1 MEEELEKIRFTEV
14 AAALKDTDHPFPP
27 RLLRGFSDLFPRD
40 IKEFLP
46 IWQDTTVTRK
56 ISLLEDLE
64 EITEK
69 DTLVCFD
76 EIAKAVINDL
86 DPRVRVLAIRLLWE
100 CEDPKLV
107 PILIELML
115 EDLDEGVRSTAA
127 SLLGHFVYLGELDE
141 IPDSVK
147 ITAVKSLLDVVL
159 SEEVPQVRM
168 RALESLG
175 YSSHPKVPALI
186 KAAYDSKENL
196 WVACALCAMG
206 RSADDQWAEFVQEKL
221 DSGDS
226 DVKFEATR
234 AAGELEIP
242 TALDQL
248 FTMVEEEDYDSELR
262 LAAIWSLSQIGG
274 REVKDKL
281 TELLNES
288 DSDEEIE
295 WLEKALENLEISSS
309 SEGLNFFNFKPT
321 TGSDKVDDE
330 EDEDYDDGSG
340 DEEYDDDEFDSLDKL
355 DEIDEDDEEEDE

>member
-1 MEEELEKIRFTEV
+1 MEEQLERIKFSEV
-14 AAALKDTDHPFPP
+14 AAALKDTNQPFPP

-40 IKEFLP
+40 IKEFIP
-46 IWQDTTVTRK
+46 IWQDASITRK

-76 EIAKAVINDL
+76 EVAKAVINDL

-107 PILIELML
+107 PTLIELML
-115 EDLDEGVRSTAA
+115 EDVDEGVRSTAA
-127 SLLGHFVYLGELDE
+127 SLLGHFVYLGELEE
-141 IPDSVK
+141 IPDTVK
-147 ITAVKSLLDVVL
+147 ISAVKSLLDVVL
-159 SEEVPQVRM
+159 SEEVSQVRM

-206 RSADDQWAEFVQEKL
+206 RSADDQWSEFVQEKL
-221 DSGDS
+221 DSNDS
-226 DVKFEATR
+226 DIKFEAAR
-234 AAGELEIP
+234 AAGELEIA

-248 FTMVEEEDYDSELR
+248 FTMVEEEDFDSEIR

-281 TELLNES
+281 QELLQDS

-309 SEGLNFFNFKPT
+309 SDGLNFLNFSPK
-321 TGSDKVDDE
+321 SNEDDEDDLDDLDDLDE
-330 EDEDYDDGSG
+330 EDGFEDVDIDSM
-340 DEEYDDDEFDSLDKL
+340 DEYDDDDD
-355 DEIDEDDEEEDE
+355 DDEENE

>member
-1 MEEELEKIRFTEV
+1 MEEELERIRFTEV
-14 AAALKDTDHPFPP
+14 AAALKDTDPPFPP

-46 IWQDTTVTRK
+46 IWQDTTITRK

-76 EIAKAVINDL
+76 EVAKSVINDL
-86 DPRVRVLAIRLLWE
+86 DPRVRVLAMRLLWE
-100 CEDPKLV
+100 SEDSKLV

-115 EDLDEGVRSTAA
+115 EDVDEGVRSTAA

-141 IPDSVK
+141 IPDAVK
-147 ITAVKSLLDVVL
+147 ISAVKSLLDVVL
-159 SEEVPQVRM
+159 SEEVSQVRM

-206 RSADDQWAEFVQEKL
+206 RSADDQWSEFVQEKL
-221 DSGDS
+221 DSNDS
-226 DVKFEATR
+226 DIKFEAAR

-248 FTMVEEEDYDSELR
+248 FTMVEEEDFDSEIR

-281 TELLNES
+281 QELLKES
-288 DSDEEIE
+288 DSEEEIE

-309 SEGLNFFNFKPT
+309 SEGLNFFNFKPAS
-321 TGSDKVDDE
+321 GNDQEDD
-330 EDEDYDDGSG
+330 DDDYDDGLG
-340 DEEYDDDEFDSLDKL
+340 DEDYEDDEFDSLDKL
-355 DEIDEDDEEEDE
+355 DEIDEDDDDEDE

>member
-1 MEEELEKIRFTEV
+1 MEEELERIKFSEV

-40 IKEFLP
+40 IKEFMP
-46 IWQDTTVTRK
+46 IWQDATITRK

-76 EIAKAVINDL
+76 EVAKAVINDL
-86 DPRVRVLAIRLLWE
+86 DPRVRVLSIRLLWE

-107 PILIELML
+107 PTLIELML
-115 EDLDEGVRSTAA
+115 EDIDEGVRSTAA
-127 SLLGHFVYLGELDE
+127 SLLGHFVYLGELEE
-141 IPDSVK
+141 IPDLVK
-147 ITAVKSLLDVVL
+147 ISAVKNLLDVVL
-159 SEEVPQVRM
+159 SEEVSQVRM

-206 RSADDQWAEFVQEKL
+206 RSADDQWSEFVQEKL
-221 DSGDS
+221 DSNDS
-226 DVKFEATR
+226 DIKFEAAR
-234 AAGELEIP
+234 AAGELEIA

-248 FTMVEEEDYDSELR
+248 FTMVEEEDFDSEIR

-281 TELLNES
+281 QELLKDS
-288 DSDEEIE
+288 DSEEEIE

-309 SEGLNFFNFKPT
+309 SDGLNFLNFSPK
-321 TGSDKVDDE
+321 GDVDEEDDLDDLDELDEDDEFGDVDFDSLEEDDDDDDDE
-330 EDEDYDDGSG
+330 EDE
-340 DEEYDDDEFDSLDKL
+340 
-355 DEIDEDDEEEDE
+355 

>member
-1 MEEELEKIRFTEV
+1 MEEALERIKFAEV

-46 IWQDTTVTRK
+46 IWNETNVTRK

-76 EIAKAVINDL
+76 EVAKSVINDL
-86 DPRVRVLAIRLLWE
+86 DPRVRVLAMRLLWE
-100 CEDPKLV
+100 SEDSKLV

-115 EDLDEGVRSTAA
+115 EDVDEGVRSTAA

-141 IPDSVK
+141 IPDAVK
-147 ITAVKSLLDVVL
+147 ISAVKSLLDVVL
-159 SEEVPQVRM
+159 SEEVSQVRM

-206 RSADDQWAEFVQEKL
+206 RSADDQWSEFVQDKL
-221 DSGDS
+221 DSNDS
-226 DVKFEATR
+226 DIKFEAAR

-248 FTMVEEEDYDSELR
+248 FTIVEEEDFDSEIR

-274 REVKDKL
+274 REVKEKL
-281 TELLNES
+281 QELLKES
-288 DSDEEIE
+288 DSEEEVE

-309 SEGLNFFNFKPT
+309 SDSLNFFNFKPQ
-321 TGSDKVDDE
+321 GSVDEDDDLDGLDDLDEDDGFEDVDFDSLE
-330 EDEDYDDGSG
+330 EDGDDDS
-340 DEEYDDDEFDSLDKL
+340 DDDDE
-355 DEIDEDDEEEDE
+355 DE

>member
-1 MEEELEKIRFTEV
+1 MEEALERIKFSEV

-40 IKEFLP
+40 IKEFIP
-46 IWQDTTVTRK
+46 IWQDTSITRK

-64 EITEK
+64 ELTEK

-76 EIAKAVINDL
+76 EVAKAVINDL
-86 DPRVRVLAIRLLWE
+86 DPRVRVLSIRLLWE
-100 CEDPKLV
+100 SEDSKLV

-115 EDLDEGVRSTAA
+115 EDVDEGVRSTAA
-127 SLLGHFVYLGELDE
+127 SLLGHFVYLGELEE
-141 IPDSVK
+141 ISDTVK
-147 ITAVKSLLDVVL
+147 ISAVKNLLDVVL
-159 SEEVPQVRM
+159 SEEVSQVRM

-206 RSADDQWAEFVQEKL
+206 RSADDQWFEFVQEKL
-221 DSGDS
+221 DSNDS
-226 DVKFEATR
+226 DIKFEAAR

-242 TALDQL
+242 TALDHL
-248 FTMVEEEDYDSELR
+248 FTMVEEEDFDSEIR

-281 TELLNES
+281 QELLRDS
-288 DSDEEIE
+288 DSEEEIE

-309 SEGLNFFNFKPT
+309 SDGLNFLNFKPQ
-321 TGSDKVDDE
+321 GNVDDEDEDDDLDDLDELDEDDGFGDVDFDSLDEDDDDDDE
-330 EDEDYDDGSG
+330 EDD
-340 DEEYDDDEFDSLDKL
+340 
-355 DEIDEDDEEEDE
+355 

>member
-1 MEEELEKIRFTEV
+1 MEETLERIKFSEV
-14 AAALKDTDHPFPP
+14 ASALKDIDHPFPP
-27 RLLRGFSDLFPRD
+27 RLLRGFSDLTPRD
-40 IKEFLP
+40 IKEFIP
-46 IWQDTTVTRK
+46 IWQDAAITRK

-76 EIAKAVINDL
+76 EVAKSVINDL
-86 DPRVRVLAIRLLWE
+86 DPRVRVLAMRLLWE
-100 CEDPKLV
+100 SEDQKLV

-115 EDLDEGVRSTAA
+115 EDVDEGVRSTAA
-127 SLLGHFVYLGELDE
+127 SLLGRFVYLSELDE
-141 IPDSVK
+141 ISDTVK
-147 ITAVKSLLDVVL
+147 ISAVKNLLDVVL
-159 SEEVPQVRM
+159 SEEASQVRM

-206 RSADDQWAEFVQEKL
+206 RSADDQWSEFVQDKM
-221 DSGDS
+221 DSNDS
-226 DVKFEATR
+226 DIKFEAVR

-248 FTMVEEEDYDSELR
+248 FTLVEEEDYDSEIR

-281 TELLNES
+281 QELLKES
-288 DSDEEIE
+288 DTDEEIE

-309 SEGLNFFNFKPT
+309 SEGLNFFNFKPQT
-321 TGSDKVDDE
+321 DNDDLDDLDDLEEMDDE
-330 EDEDYDDGSG
+330 EYPEDDYDSLDM
-340 DEEYDDDEFDSLDKL
+340 DEEDDDDDE
-355 DEIDEDDEEEDE
+355 DE

>member
-1 MEEELEKIRFTEV
+1 MEEELERIKFSEV

-40 IKEFLP
+40 IKEFIP
-46 IWQDTTVTRK
+46 IWQDATITRK

-76 EIAKAVINDL
+76 EVAKAVINDL
-86 DPRVRVLAIRLLWE
+86 DPRVRVLSIRLLWE

-107 PILIELML
+107 PTLIELML
-115 EDLDEGVRSTAA
+115 EDIDEGVRSTAA
-127 SLLGHFVYLGELDE
+127 SLLGHFVYLGELEE
-141 IPDSVK
+141 IPDVVK
-147 ITAVKSLLDVVL
+147 ISAVKNLLDVVL
-159 SEEVPQVRM
+159 SEEVSQVRM

-206 RSADDQWAEFVQEKL
+206 RSADDQWSEFVQEKL
-221 DSGDS
+221 DSNDS
-226 DVKFEATR
+226 DIKFEAAR
-234 AAGELEIP
+234 AAGELEIA

-248 FTMVEEEDYDSELR
+248 FTMVEEEDFDSEIR

-281 TELLNES
+281 QELLKDS
-288 DSDEEIE
+288 DSEEEIE

-309 SEGLNFFNFKPT
+309 SDGLNFLNFSPK
-321 TGSDKVDDE
+321 GDVDEEDDLDDLDELDEDDEFGDVDFDSLEEDDDDDDDE
-330 EDEDYDDGSG
+330 EDE
-340 DEEYDDDEFDSLDKL
+340 
-355 DEIDEDDEEEDE
+355 

>member
-1 MEEELEKIRFTEV
+1 MEEALERIKFSEV

-40 IKEFLP
+40 IKEFIP
-46 IWQDTTVTRK
+46 IWQDTSITRK

-64 EITEK
+64 ELTEK

-76 EIAKAVINDL
+76 EVAKAVINDL
-86 DPRVRVLAIRLLWE
+86 DPRVRVLSIRLLWE
-100 CEDPKLV
+100 SEDSKLV

-115 EDLDEGVRSTAA
+115 EDVDEGVRSTAA
-127 SLLGHFVYLGELDE
+127 SLLGHFVYLGELEE
-141 IPDSVK
+141 ISDTVK
-147 ITAVKSLLDVVL
+147 ISAVKNLLDVVL
-159 SEEVPQVRM
+159 SEEVSQVRM

-206 RSADDQWAEFVQEKL
+206 RSADDQWSEFVQAKL
-221 DSGDS
+221 DSNDS
-226 DVKFEATR
+226 DIQFEAAR

-248 FTMVEEEDYDSELR
+248 FTMVEEEDFDSEIR

-281 TELLNES
+281 QELLRDS
-288 DSDEEIE
+288 DSEEEIE

-309 SEGLNFFNFKPT
+309 SDGLNFLNFSPK
-321 TGSDKVDDE
+321 GNLDDEDEDEDLDDLDELDEDDGFGDVDFDSLDEDDDDDDE
-330 EDEDYDDGSG
+330 EDE
-340 DEEYDDDEFDSLDKL
+340 
-355 DEIDEDDEEEDE
+355 

>member
-1 MEEELEKIRFTEV
+1 MEEQLERIKFSEV
-14 AAALKDTDHPFPP
+14 ASALKDTNQPFPP

-40 IKEFLP
+40 IKEFIP
-46 IWQDTTVTRK
+46 IWQDASITRK

-76 EIAKAVINDL
+76 EVAKAVINDL

-107 PILIELML
+107 PTLIELML
-115 EDLDEGVRSTAA
+115 EDVDEGVRSTAA
-127 SLLGHFVYLGELDE
+127 SLLGHFVYLGELEE
-141 IPDSVK
+141 IPDTVK
-147 ITAVKSLLDVVL
+147 ISAVKSLLDVVL
-159 SEEVPQVRM
+159 SEEVSQVRM

-206 RSADDQWAEFVQEKL
+206 RSADDQWSEFVQEKL
-221 DSGDS
+221 DSNDS
-226 DVKFEATR
+226 DIKFEAAR
-234 AAGELEIP
+234 AAGELEIA

-248 FTMVEEEDYDSELR
+248 FTMVEEEDFDSEIR

-281 TELLNES
+281 QELLQDS

-309 SEGLNFFNFKPT
+309 SDGLNFLNFSPK
-321 TGSDKVDDE
+321 SNEDDEDDLDDIDDLDE
-330 EDEDYDDGSG
+330 EDGFEDVDIDSM
-340 DEEYDDDEFDSLDKL
+340 DEYDDDDD
-355 DEIDEDDEEEDE
+355 DDEENE

>member
-1 MEEELEKIRFTEV
+1 MEEELERIKFSEV
-14 AAALKDTDHPFPP
+14 AAALIDTDHPFPP

-46 IWQDTTVTRK
+46 IWQETTITRK

-76 EIAKAVINDL
+76 EVAKAVINDL
-86 DPRVRVLAIRLLWE
+86 DPRVRVLSMRLLWE
-100 CEDPKLV
+100 SEDPKLV

-115 EDLDEGVRSTAA
+115 EDIDEGVRSTAA

-141 IPDSVK
+141 IPDAVK
-147 ITAVKSLLDVVL
+147 ISAVKSLLDVVL
-159 SEEVPQVRM
+159 SEEVSQVRM

-206 RSADDQWAEFVQEKL
+206 RSADDQWSEFVQDKL
-221 DSGDS
+221 DSNDS
-226 DVKFEATR
+226 DIKFEAAR

-248 FTMVEEEDYDSELR
+248 FTMVEEEDFDSEIR

-281 TELLNES
+281 QELLKDSES
-288 DSDEEIE
+288 EEEIE

-309 SEGLNFFNFKPT
+309 SEGLNFFNFKPQ
-321 TGSDKVDDE
+321 GAVDEDDDLDDLDDLDEDDGFDDVDFDSLE
-330 EDEDYDDGSG
+330 EDGDDDS
-340 DEEYDDDEFDSLDKL
+340 DDDDDDE
-355 DEIDEDDEEEDE
+355 